1 MEEIALTFEGLGL
14 TPNILIGAADM
25 FRLED
30 ETPLADQTSR
40 DPDPSL
46 DTILDV
52 LAAQAA
58 KHRKDG

>member
-1 MEEIALTFEGLGL
+1 
-14 TPNILIGAADM
+14 M

-30 ETPLADQTSR
+30 ETPLANQTSR
-40 DPDPSL
+40 EPDPSL

-58 KHRKDG
+58 KHRKSD